1 MSDNELH
8 AQLEKLQEILGKK
21 ITLDPARNKT
31 TVEPEASVRK
41 DYASAWQEQHLTCE
55 KASGDTVPSRLI
67 EDEFSYQGFD
77 DSALCIGE
85 PLEEDV
91 AFCPFQRIKHYP
103 EQFIGKRNK
112 PLVCTW
118 QEKSCSFLALTMS
131 RLNRSSTASTREKHG
146 DCTFSRRA
154 LISEDG

>member
-21 ITLDPARNKT
+21 ITLDPARKKT

-41 DYASAWQEQHLTCE
+41 DSASTWQEQYLTCE
-55 KASGDTVPSRLI
+55 KSSGDTVPSRLI
-67 EDEFSYQGFD
+67 GEEFSYQGFD

-91 AFCPFQRIKHYP
+91 AFCPFDRIKQYP

-112 PLVCTW
+112 PLVCTK
-118 QEKSCSFLALTMS
+118 QENSCSFLALTIT
-131 RLNRSSTASTREKHG
+131 RLNRSSTASTRKKYG

-154 LISEDG
+154 LIL